1 MAGNAS
7 WGVEIGSGALKAVKL
22 VRDGESVRVDDFV
35 LIPHKRPLSAPEIDP
50 KEAARVALGTLISQH
65 DLGKATVAISVPGAQ
80 SFARFAKLPPVDK
93 KNLVDIVKFEAMQQ
107 IPFPIDEVQWDY
119 QTFVA
124 PDSPEVEVGIFAIR
138 TESVSEVLHGWHD
151 VGVTPDILTLS
162 PLAAYNAVAWDQLF
176 GENTPGTVILDIGT
190 TSSDLIVAE
199 AGRLWIR
206 TFPIGGHNFTEA
218 LVTAFNTSYMKAER
232 LKAEAESSPHA
243 RHILQAMRPVF
254 ADLAADVQRS
264 ISYYT
269 STHRDAK
276 LTRLIG
282 LGATFELPGLKK
294 FLSQQLGMEVTKLE
308 KFGRVSKVANDKE
321 ATFQSNAPQ
330 LATAFGLALQGLGN
344 EIIDANL
351 MPMTVVKEAM
361 WREKTKWFT
370 AAAALALLA
379 GGAMFI
385 RPIFANPTVDPTVKK
400 QIDDARAEAKRLKA
414 IWTSAEGEY
423 KPDARAAGLLATVA
437 DRNFIPL
444 VVDDAGEMLAG
455 AATKLK
461 ALPTDASGEAVLD
474 FKSFD
479 TVYVPPAGAAG
490 PAGDPSLP
498 GAAPTGGGG
507 PRGTVSATLRIAI
520 NRGVSA
526 ITDTFVQRELQGWL
540 LANAKKHPEYEI
552 TNAAWKFVSSGVDGG
567 VNPSSPNALPG
578 GLGGNRLP
586 GGFGS
591 PPPGGGGGGG
601 GPGRR
606 GPTMLPGS
614 GGGGGSPP
622 PFAPQPRD
630 RPPPLGGGGNPAPG
644 SDDIEKLAPLPPL
657 GGLAPGSTVTEYVIT
672 WDAVLK
678 AAKEEGK

>member
-7 WGVEIGSGALKAVKL
+7 WGVEIGSGSLKAVKL
-22 VRDGESVRVDDFV
+22 VRDGENVKVEDFV
-35 LIPHKRPLSAPEIDP
+35 VIPHKRPLSAPEIDP

-138 TESVSEVLHGWHD
+138 TESVNEVLHGWHD

-162 PLAAYNAVAWDQLF
+162 PLAAYNALAWDQVF

-294 FLSQQLGMEVTKLE
+294 FLSQQLSMEVSKLE
-308 KFGRVSKVANDKE
+308 KFGRVSKVAGDKE

-330 LATAFGLALQGLGN
+330 LATAFGLALQGIGN
-344 EIIDANL
+344 EAIDANL
-351 MPMTVVKEAM
+351 MPMTVVKEAL

-370 AAAALALLA
+370 AAAVLALLA

-385 RPIFANPTVDPTVKK
+385 RPLFANPTVSPEVKK
-400 QIDDARAEAKRLKA
+400 PIDDARTEFKRLKSEWQR
-414 IWTSAEGEY
+414 IEGEY
-423 KPDARAAGLLATVA
+423 KPDSRAAGLLQSIEGRNLVPLILDDAATMLHAASGKLNGAVMDFKELDTAYSAPGALAAAITGTAPATV
-437 DRNFIPL
+437 
-444 VVDDAGEMLAG
+444 DD
-455 AATKLK
+455 
-461 ALPTDASGEAVLD
+461 
-474 FKSFD
+474 
-479 TVYVPPAGAAG
+479 
-490 PAGDPSLP
+490 
-498 GAAPTGGGG
+498 
-507 PRGTVSATLRIAI
+507 PRGTVRVTLRISI
-520 NRGVSA
+520 NRDVSA
-526 ITDTFVQRELQGWL
+526 ADQIVQQQLTGWL
-540 LANAKKHPEYEI
+540 VANAKKHPEYEI
-552 TNAAWKFVSSGVDGG
+552 RAPKWQFLSTGVEGGDPANNAGG
-567 VNPSSPNALPG
+567 GGAGGNRGGNPGYGIPQNNPG
-578 GLGGNRLP
+578 GLGGGRRP
-586 GGFGS
+586 GMIPSGGGGGIA
-591 PPPGGGGGGG
+591 PPPPPLRERPSGGGGG
-601 GPGRR
+601 GP
-606 GPTMLPGS
+606 
-614 GGGGGSPP
+614 
-622 PFAPQPRD
+622 
-630 RPPPLGGGGNPAPG
+630 APG
-644 SDDIEKLAPLPPL
+644 AEDVEKLAPLPIIGPAST
-657 GGLAPGSTVTEYVIT
+657 GGTVTEYLIT
-672 WDAVLK
+672 WDAVLTAA
-678 AAKEEGK
+678 AAKEAGK

>member
-22 VRDGESVRVDDFV
+22 VRDGENVKVEDFV
-35 LIPHKRPLSAPEIDP
+35 VIPHKRPLSAPEIDP

-138 TESVSEVLHGWHD
+138 TESVNEVLHGWHD
-151 VGVTPDILTLS
+151 VAVTPDILTLS
-162 PLAAYNAVAWDQLF
+162 PLAAYNAVAYDQVF
-176 GENTPGTVILDIGT
+176 GESTPGTVILDIGT

-294 FLSQQLGMEVTKLE
+294 FLSQQLGMEVSKLE
-308 KFGRVSKVANDKE
+308 KYGRVSKVAGDKE
-321 ATFQSNAPQ
+321 ATFQSNAAQ
-330 LATAFGLALQGLGN
+330 LATAFGLALQGLGS

-370 AAAALALLA
+370 AAAVLALLA

-385 RPIFANPTVDPTVKK
+385 RPLFASPAVDPTVKK
-400 QIDDARAEAKRLKA
+400 SIDDARAEFKNLKSK
-414 IWTSAEGEY
+414 WTAVEGEY
-423 KPDARAAGLLATVA
+423 KPDARAAGLIETV
-437 DRNFIPL
+437 DGRNFIPL
-444 VVDDAGEMLAG
+444 VVDDAGAWLAS
-455 AATKLK
+455 ATSDLK
-461 ALPTDASGEAVLD
+461 ALPADKGGEAVLD

-479 TVYVPPAGAAG
+479 TEYAPP
-490 PAGDPSLP
+490 
-498 GAAPTGGGG
+498 GGGG
-507 PRGTVSATLRIAI
+507 AIDPATGQPAPAPTDATRGVIKATLRIAV
-520 NRGVSA
+520 NRDVTA
-526 ITDTFVQRELQGWL
+526 AEPYVQRQLQEWL
-540 LANAKKHPEYEI
+540 KANAKKHPEYEI
-552 TNAAWKFVSSGVDGG
+552 KNAKWAFLAMGGDGAAPA
-567 VNPSSPNALPG
+567 NPSGLPSGG
-578 GLGGNRLP
+578 GLGGVRPP
-586 GGFGS
+586 GGFGGS
-591 PPPGGGGGGG
+591 PPPGIN
-601 GPGRR
+601 PRR
-606 GPTMLPGS
+606 GPSQM
-614 GGGGGSPP
+614 
-622 PFAPQPRD
+622 
-630 RPPPLGGGGNPAPG
+630 GGGGNPPPNAPMPRERPPSLNG
-644 SDDIEKLAPLPPL
+644 PGGPSGPLPGAEDVEKLAPLPAL
-657 GGLAPGSTVTEYVIT
+657 GGMAAGATFTEYLIT
-672 WDAVLK
+672 WDAVLTAPTAK
-678 AAKEEGK
+678 EAAK

>member
-1 MAGNAS
+1 VVAKLEQAMAGNAS

-22 VRDGESVRVDDFV
+22 VRDGENVRVEDFV
-35 LIPHKRPLSAPEIDP
+35 IIPHKRPLSAPEIDP

-138 TESVSEVLHGWHD
+138 TESVNEVLHGWHD

-162 PLAAYNAVAWDQLF
+162 PLAAYNAVAWDQVF
-176 GENTPGTVILDIGT
+176 GEGTPGTVILDVGT

-294 FLSQQLGMEVTKLE
+294 FLSQQLGMEVGKLE
-308 KFGRVSKVANDKE
+308 KFSRVSKVAGEKD
-321 ATFQSNAPQ
+321 AAFQSNAPQ

-370 AAAALALLA
+370 AAAVLALLA

-385 RPIFANPTVDPTVKK
+385 RPIFANPTVDPAVKK
-400 QIDDARAEAKRLKA
+400 PIDDARAEQKRLK
-414 IWTSAEGEY
+414 SAWSAVEGEY
-423 KPDARAAGLLATVA
+423 KPDARAVGLLQTS
-437 DRNFIPL
+437 DGRNLVPL
-444 VVDDAGEMLAG
+444 VTDDAATMLA
-455 AATKLK
+455 K
-461 ALPTDASGEAVLD
+461 ANGNLGTLPPDSKSGEPQLE
-474 FKSFD
+474 FKSLD
-479 TVYVPPAGAAG
+479 MNYVPPSAG
-490 PAGDPSLP
+490 GD
-498 GAAPTGGGG
+498 
-507 PRGTVSATLRIAI
+507 PRGTVRVELRIAI
-520 NRGVSA
+520 NRDVSA
-526 ITDTFVQRELQGWL
+526 GDVFVQRELQGWL
-540 LANAKKHPEYEI
+540 LANAKKHSEYEI
-552 TNAAWKFVSSGVDGG
+552 KKVSWVFSSSGAAGG
-567 VNPSSPNALPG
+567 ANNPANPNALP
-578 GLGGNRLP
+578 NP
-586 GGFGS
+586 GGFGNNRPPAGFN
-591 PPPGGGGGGG
+591 PPPGGGGRRGPAQLNPGGNQPPAPPAPRERPPLLGAG
-601 GPGRR
+601 GPG
-606 GPTMLPGS
+606 GGQQPG
-614 GGGGGSPP
+614 
-622 PFAPQPRD
+622 A
-630 RPPPLGGGGNPAPG
+630 
-644 SDDIEKLAPLPPL
+644 DDVEKLAPLPPL
-657 GGLAPGSTVTEYVIT
+657 GGMPPEATVTEYVVT

-678 AAKEEGK
+678 EAGK